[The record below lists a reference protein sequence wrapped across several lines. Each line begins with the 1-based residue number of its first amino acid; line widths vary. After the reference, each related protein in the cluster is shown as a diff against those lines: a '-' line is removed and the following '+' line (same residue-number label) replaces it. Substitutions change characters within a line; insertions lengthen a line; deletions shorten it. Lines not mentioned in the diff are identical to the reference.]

1 MILIPFIENAF
12 KYAYNT
18 GKLPVIDI
26 VLQCNEYNLLFT
38 CQNYWKK
45 DKSGYEMPG
54 GVGLE
59 NAKRRLALLY
69 PGKHELTIFE
79 EEPVFRVELNIQL
92 T

>member
-12 KYAYNT
+12 KYAYNP

-26 VLQCNEYNLLFT
+26 SLQCYETTLFFT
-38 CQNYWKK
+38 CRNYYRKE
-45 DKSGYEMPG
+45 KSEYETPG

-69 PGKHELTIFE
+69 RGKHELTIFD
-79 EEPVFRVELNIQL
+79 EEPVFKVELKIEL